1 MPNFIALEET
11 LSQVRDPQQAFAFC
25 PQSSMNWSQWLL
37 RVEAWHER
45 LLGFDDKTWAVFTA
59 DSAEFSAILFALWAQ
74 GKTSCIVGSNN
85 PATVEDLNQHVDG
98 YIGQFEGELTKPLIR
113 PGDVKSSATRS
124 APFSILNTELPLIEI
139 FTSGS
144 SGKPV
149 AIEKSIS
156 QLSHEIISLEQL
168 WGQQLND
175 SSIVATVSHQH
186 IYGLLFRVLWPIC
199 AQRRFH
205 RFNFEFIEDLANQ
218 LNIINNY
225 CLVSSPTHLS
235 RLPEGLDTKNI
246 KQQGR
251 SVFSSGAPLS
261 ANFSQIAHNF
271 FQQDINEVFGSSETG
286 GIAWRQQHNF
296 KHIDWQPLPN
306 VHFKIDHTSGCLTI
320 NSPHLAASQLAESN
334 WYITSDLAK
343 SNNNTSFQLL
353 GRNDKI
359 VKVEGKRLSITAM
372 ENRLL
377 AEDFINEARILLLD
391 NTAFANK
398 NADYKRIEIGS
409 VLVLNEQ
416 GEQML
421 ARIGRREFSLQLKE
435 KLLQQFERPL
445 LPRKWRFVSGLK
457 RNSQSKVL
465 HQDLV
470 DLFMQDSPAVIHP
483 FIVSQSK
490 TIDNKVVFEF
500 IIPPEL
506 SYFNGHFAQQPIL
519 PGVVQVHWAEHFAR
533 QCFDFSTNF
542 TGLTNIKFQ
551 QIIIPGQSVTLEL
564 GLIEKEITNQEK
576 SFAINFAYS
585 SSAGKHASGKLA
597 FG

>member
-1 MPNFIALEET
+1 
-11 LSQVRDPQQAFAFC
+11 
-25 PQSSMNWSQWLL
+25 
-37 RVEAWHER
+37 
-45 LLGFDDKTWAVFTA
+45 
-59 DSAEFSAILFALWAQ
+59 
-74 GKTSCIVGSNN
+74 
-85 PATVEDLNQHVDG
+85 
-98 YIGQFEGELTKPLIR
+98 
-113 PGDVKSSATRS
+113 
-124 APFSILNTELPLIEI
+124 
-139 FTSGS
+139 
-144 SGKPV
+144 
-149 AIEKSIS
+149 
-156 QLSHEIISLEQL
+156 
-168 WGQQLND
+168 
-175 SSIVATVSHQH
+175 
-186 IYGLLFRVLWPIC
+186 
-199 AQRRFH
+199 
-205 RFNFEFIEDLANQ
+205 
-218 LNIINNY
+218 
-225 CLVSSPTHLS
+225 
-235 RLPEGLDTKNI
+235 
-246 KQQGR
+246 
-251 SVFSSGAPLS
+251 
-261 ANFSQIAHNF
+261 
-271 FQQDINEVFGSSETG
+271 
-286 GIAWRQQHNF
+286 
-296 KHIDWQPLPN
+296 
-306 VHFKIDHTSGCLTI
+306 
-320 NSPHLAASQLAESN
+320 
-334 WYITSDLAK
+334 
-343 SNNNTSFQLL
+343 
-353 GRNDKI
+353 
-359 VKVEGKRLSITAM
+359 M

-421 ARIGRREFSLQLKE
+421 ARIGRRAFSLQLKE

>member
-11 LSQVRDPQQAFAFC
+11 LNQVRDPQQAFAFC
-25 PQSSMNWSQWLL
+25 PLSSMNWSQWLL

-45 LLGFDDKTWAVFTA
+45 LLEFDEKTWAIFST

-74 GKTSCIVGSNN
+74 SKTSCIVGSNN

-113 PGDVKSSATRS
+113 PKDVTHSATHS
-124 APFSILNTELPLIEI
+124 APFAVLNTDLPLIEI

-168 WGQQLND
+168 WGQQLGD

-205 RFNFEFIEDLANQ
+205 RYNFEFIEDLANQ
-218 LNIINNY
+218 LNIVHNY
-225 CLVSSPTHLS
+225 CLISSPTHLS
-235 RLPEGLDTKNI
+235 RLPQGLDTKNI
-246 KQQGR
+246 TQQGR
-251 SVFSSGAPLS
+251 SVFSSGAPLPAS
-261 ANFSQIAHNF
+261 ISQIAHTF
-271 FQQDINEVFGSSETG
+271 FQQDIHEVFGSSETG
-286 GIAWRQQHNF
+286 GIAWRQQHNLN
-296 KHIDWQPLPN
+296 HIDWQPLPN

-320 NSPHLAASQLAESN
+320 KSPHLADSQLAESQ
-334 WYITSDLAK
+334 WYETSDLAK
-343 SNNNTSFQLL
+343 SINNTSFQLL

-377 AEDFINEARILLLD
+377 AEDCINEARILLLD
-391 NTAFANK
+391 N
-398 NADYKRIEIGS
+398 KRIEIGAA
-409 VLVLNEQ
+409 LVLNEQ
-416 GEQML
+416 GEQLL
-421 ARIGRREFSLQLKE
+421 ARIGRRAFSMQLKE

-445 LPRKWRFVSGLK
+445 LPRKWRFVSAFK

-470 DLFMQDSPAVIHP
+470 DLFMSDIPAVIYP
-483 FIVSQSK
+483 LVVSQSA
-490 TIDNKVVFEF
+490 TVDNKVTIEL

-506 SYFNGHFAQQPIL
+506 SYFNGHFDQQPIL

-533 QCFDFSTNF
+533 QCFDFPTNF

-551 QIIIPGQSVTLEL
+551 QIILPGQDVTLEL
-564 GLIEKEITNQEK
+564 GLTEKEIANKEK